1 MHHLYGL
8 LNETLRRLEQIEAFY
23 LDWLPLLSGFLFGLL
38 AHDCLAAG
46 DHATSVLGHIIF
58 I

>member
-23 LDWLPLLSGFLFGLL
+23 LDWLPLLSSFLFGLL